1 MDYLEHNL
9 RALAQEQPDL
19 ARTLARTTP
28 PEQARLETGRKG
40 LPCLLLGKSR
50 LCSSVDPVDEG
61 RRLAATA
68 GSGPLVVFGFGLGY
82 HLDFLLDRELVV
94 YEPDPGLLRLA
105 LEARDL
111 SRVLAR
117 ARLVLDPEGLSGL
130 EGRAL
135 LVHPPSARLH
145 PVELQGL
152 KRRLQQP
159 ARRPSRP
166 ARPRVLVIPPLFG
179 GSLPVAHWCAQAL
192 AQLGCR
198 VSIPPLESCFPL
210 YDLVRQKERTWP
222 EDRLDRVRAPM
233 VSFLSELALLEAEAQ
248 RPHLCLVLAQAPLNR
263 RAVEGISRLGAV
275 TAFWFIENYRH
286 MGYYRELAAGYDH
299 FFHIQGPALEAEL
312 DRLGANHAFLPMAAH
327 PPCHRPLELDEED
340 RWRYGAPVGFMGA
353 GYPNRFR
360 FFTELVRA
368 GLDFRIWGTGW
379 PKEGSLAQ
387 RVALGGRRL
396 ESREVTKVYNACSV
410 VLNLHASPD
419 PGQPVGGSDF
429 VNPRTFEVP
438 ACGGFQLVDRVEGLE
453 RFFRLG
459 RELAV
464 FGSRRELVEL
474 VHHYLEHPELR
485 LSLAAAGRRRVL
497 AQHTYYHRMESL
509 LSRCLGP
516 AAEDQ
521 DLVPSQ
527 DPATRAALNLLQ
539 ALAGP
544 GAGEE
549 TPPPRRAAG

>member
-1 MDYLEHNL
+1 MDYLDQNL
-9 RALAQEQPDL
+9 KALAPKDPGL
-19 ARTLARTTP
+19 AQTLAQTSP
-28 PEQARLETGRKG
+28 PPGARLEPGRKG
-40 LPCLLLGKSR
+40 LPCLIVGKTR

-61 RRLAATA
+61 QRLAATA
-68 GSGPLVVFGFGLGY
+68 PPGPLVVFGFGLGY
-82 HLDFLLDRELVV
+82 HLDFLLDRDLVV
-94 YEPDPGLLRLA
+94 YEPDPGVLRLA

-111 SRVLAR
+111 ARVLER
-117 ARLVLDPEGLSGL
+117 ARLVLEPEQLLGL

-152 KRRLQQP
+152 KRRLQTPP
-159 ARRPSRP
+159 ARPSRP
-166 ARPRVLVIPPLFG
+166 AQPRVLVIPPLFG

-192 AQLGCR
+192 AQLGCQ
-198 VSIPPLESCFPL
+198 VSIPPLESCYPL
-210 YDLVRQKERTWP
+210 YDLVRQKERHYP
-222 EDRLDRVRAPM
+222 EKRLDRVRAPL
-233 VSFLSELALLEAEAQ
+233 VNFLSELAVLEAETQ
-248 RPHLCLVLAQAPLNR
+248 KPHLCLVLAQAPLNR
-263 RAVEGISRLGAV
+263 RAVEEISRLGAV

-286 MGYYRELAAGYDH
+286 MTYYRELASGYDH

-327 PPCHRPLELDEED
+327 PPCHRPLELDEQE
-340 RWRYGAPVGFMGA
+340 RRLYGAAVGFMGA

-360 FFTELVRA
+360 FFDELVRA

-379 PKEGSLAQ
+379 PQSGPLAQ

-396 ESREVTKVYNACSV
+396 ESEEVTKVYNACSV

-419 PGQPVGGSDF
+419 PGQPVGGGDF

-453 RFFRLG
+453 RFFRPG

-464 FGSRRELVEL
+464 FSSRRELVEL
-474 VHHYLEHPELR
+474 AHHYLEHPELR
-485 LSLAAAGRRRVL
+485 QRLAAAGRRRVL
-497 AQHTYYHRMESL
+497 AEHTYYHRMESL
-509 LSRCLGP
+509 LNRCLGP

-527 DPATRAALNLLQ
+527 DPTTKAALNLLHEL
-539 ALAGP
+539 APAGP
-544 GAGEE
+544 GEQ
-549 TPPPRRAAG
+549 PPLPRRAAG